1 MNPCRTQKDRI
12 KFCPTKMKNEN
23 LIAIF
28 EESGSSMT
36 SVTNENESTR
46 RKWIQKKFLE
56 TQFLNRT
63 KKGARRYFQRN
74 VARTI
79 PYPQTFITGKQ

>member
-1 MNPCRTQKDRI
+1 MYVGFCKNLNCYTFFHQNPNFDIIKTKLVKNNRDKMNPCRTQKDRI

-46 RKWIQKKFLE
+46 RK
-56 TQFLNRT
+56 
-63 KKGARRYFQRN
+63 
-74 VARTI
+74 
-79 PYPQTFITGKQ
+79 